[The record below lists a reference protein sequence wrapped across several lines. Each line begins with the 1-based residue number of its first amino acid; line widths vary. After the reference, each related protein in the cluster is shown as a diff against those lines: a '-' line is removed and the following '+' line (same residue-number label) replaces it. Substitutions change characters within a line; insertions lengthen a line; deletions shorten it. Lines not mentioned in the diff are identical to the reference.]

1 MHRLFGNEDTPLNL
15 SHVPCC
21 GLEWLL
27 FDGIAD
33 SLATKGLV
41 CLNVTTQRPVR
52 LTRAMVPC
60 GTSLCP
66 CKQEAFASG
75 TPCLD
80 LQNLTVGVDGT
91 CQDGG
96 CPSGYRLYHTGSLVF
111 CLQVDRGNVG
121 FNDLTLFETAC
132 QGLYV
137 IFFLSLHLIVL
148 YLQCFGAEC
157 FRVLRGGVCVVR
169 GRAAAV
175 HGVPGD
181 TRAAAVPQRQRH
193 PAVPRSVSA
202 RILPLAGTM
211 HL

>member
-1 MHRLFGNEDTPLNL
+1 MRRLFANEDTPLNL

-41 CLNVTTQRPVR
+41 CLNATTQQPVQ

-80 LQNLTVGVDGT
+80 LQSLTVGINGT
-91 CQDGG
+91 CQDAG
-96 CPSGYRLYHTGSLVF
+96 CPSGYRLYHTGSSVP
-111 CLQVDRGNVG
+111 CQQCVDDTDECNT
-121 FNDLTLFETAC
+121 LTLFETAC
-132 QGLYV
+132 QGLYERD
-137 IFFLSLHLIVL
+137 FASLSSHCIASSM
-148 YLQCFGAEC
+148 FW
-157 FRVLRGGVCVVR
+157 
-169 GRAAAV
+169 
-175 HGVPGD
+175 
-181 TRAAAVPQRQRH
+181 
-193 PAVPRSVSA
+193 S
-202 RILPLAGTM
+202 
-211 HL
+211 